1 MHVILQ
7 NDFGFIMSEACQ
19 GNIFIVSAASGTGK
33 TTLVSRLVQNHDH
46 IRVSISH
53 TTRAP
58 REGEQHGKHYY
69 FVDVPHFMDLVG
81 QGAFLEHAQVFG
93 NFYGT
98 SVIGVENLC
107 RQGFDV
113 ILEIDVQ
120 GAQQVR
126 QALPDAI
133 SIFILPPSLSELEQ
147 RLRARQTDQDDVI
160 ACRLA
165 EAEEEIRHAFAF
177 DYVVTNR
184 DLVEAENQL
193 LHIILAKRNLQ
204 RHQTKAIEKVL
215 QNP

>member
-1 MHVILQ
+1 
-7 NDFGFIMSEACQ
+7 MSEASQ

-33 TTLVSRLVQNHDH
+33 TTLVSRLVHNHEH
-46 IRVSISH
+46 IRVSVSH

-69 FVDVPHFMDLVG
+69 FVDVERFMQLVG
-81 QGAFLEHAQVFG
+81 EGAFLEHAQVFG

-98 SVIGVENLC
+98 SAEGVRNLC
-107 RQGFDV
+107 RAGCDV

-126 QALPDAI
+126 QALPEAV
-133 SIFILPPSLSELEQ
+133 SIFILPPSLAELEQ
-147 RLRARQTDQDDVI
+147 RLRLRQTDSEDVI
-160 ACRLA
+160 ARRLA

-184 DLVEAENQL
+184 DLIEAENQL
-193 LHIILAKRNLQ
+193 LRIILAQRNHQ
-204 RHQTKAIEKVL
+204 RNQTKAIEKVL